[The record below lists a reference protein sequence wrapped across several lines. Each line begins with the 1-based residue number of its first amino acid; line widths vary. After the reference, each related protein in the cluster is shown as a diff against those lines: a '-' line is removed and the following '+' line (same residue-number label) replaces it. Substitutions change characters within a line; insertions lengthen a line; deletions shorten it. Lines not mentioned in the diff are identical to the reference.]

1 MVLTPAVLR
10 QVAEVELGVEVDI
23 LKMSF
28 TQFFVILSVTST
40 HQLSIFDTI
49 AVKKSKWFEAFE

>member
-1 MVLTPAVLR
+1 MLR

-28 TQFFVILSVTST
+28 TQFYVILSVTST